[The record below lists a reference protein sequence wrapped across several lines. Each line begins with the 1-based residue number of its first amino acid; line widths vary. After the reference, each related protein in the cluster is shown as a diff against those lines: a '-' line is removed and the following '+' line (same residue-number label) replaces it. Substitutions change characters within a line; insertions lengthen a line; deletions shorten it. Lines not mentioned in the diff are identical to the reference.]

1 MAIWDYFSSDPH
13 RRARFIFNL
22 IAPIYGMIVKSI
34 ERNYLSS
41 IEVVK
46 QMIDIKDTEVLDVGA
61 GTGAWGKLFLD
72 NGAKRVVGIDLAEK
86 MVKVARKKYP
96 EIEFFTCNAEKM
108 SKIPDKSFDIVTS
121 SYVLHGVKSDKRLRI
136 LEQMQRIARQAV
148 VIHDFAGKVRLFVQ
162 ILEALERSD
171 FKNFRKNF
179 CKEMEQVFG
188 NCQVK
193 PTEINSGIYLARMQF
208 KNTKN

>member
-1 MAIWDYFSSDPH
+1 MAIWHYFSSDPH
-13 RRARFIFNL
+13 QRAKFIFNL
-22 IAPIYGMIVKSI
+22 IAPVYGLLVKSI

-41 IEVVK
+41 IKVV
-46 QMIDIKDTEVLDVGA
+46 QEMIDIQNKEVLDVGT

-96 EIEFFTCNAEKM
+96 EIEFFTCNAELM

-121 SYVLHGVKSDKRLRI
+121 SYVLHGVKSDIRLEI
-136 LEQMQRIARQAV
+136 LKQMQRIARQAV
-148 VIHDFAGKVRLFVQ
+148 VIHDFAGKVRWFVQ

-179 CKEMEQVFG
+179 CSEVQQIFG
-188 NCQVK
+188 NCEVR
-193 PTEINSGIYLARMQF
+193 TTAINSGIYLARL
-208 KNTKN
+208 